1 MLPVSNRRLFP
12 YRCCASA
19 KPSLSTITIAGRE
32 RTNSRRC
39 FATASMA
46 CHALKSAAVVS
57 KTKKWIFLHPEMSS
71 SLSSVSEVMSLETK
85 PCLLANKCT
94 HAAAPCATPRR
105 PSVCKA
111 FVNSSLSRSPDP
123 SASNLATAYHKARKV
138 TAQKQ
143 RYTLVR
149 NQSDIHNGS
158 KDVLPL
164 QSLETKEMLYFS
176 PCFYQLTCA
185 HSSEEN
191 LGRAASAFCFSDA
204 LTMPSMM
211 CSASTFAVT
220 FRFSSPPSIPISLA
234 TYV

>member
-1 MLPVSNRRLFP
+1 
-12 YRCCASA
+12 
-19 KPSLSTITIAGRE
+19 
-32 RTNSRRC
+32 
-39 FATASMA
+39 
-46 CHALKSAAVVS
+46 
-57 KTKKWIFLHPEMSS
+57 MSS

-158 KDVLPL
+158 RICN
-164 QSLETKEMLYFS
+164 
-176 PCFYQLTCA
+176 PC
-185 HSSEEN
+185 N
-191 LGRAASAFCFSDA
+191 L
-204 LTMPSMM
+204 
-211 CSASTFAVT
+211 
-220 FRFSSPPSIPISLA
+220 
-234 TYV
+234 